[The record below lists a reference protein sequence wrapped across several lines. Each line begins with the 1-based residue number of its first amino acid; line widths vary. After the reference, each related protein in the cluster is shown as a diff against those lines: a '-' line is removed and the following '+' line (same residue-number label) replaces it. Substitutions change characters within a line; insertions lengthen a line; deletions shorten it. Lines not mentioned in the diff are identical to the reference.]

1 MSLFRIRVDL
11 IFSLN
16 RNSGYILSV
25 DIDSDCDKW
34 AYSTTIIQ
42 INRIGLLVLIY
53 GVYSCVV
60 NIDVGR
66 R

>member
-1 MSLFRIRVDL
+1 MSLFRIRVDQV
-11 IFSLN
+11 FSLT
-16 RNSGYILSV
+16 RNSGHILSV
-25 DIDSDCDKW
+25 DIDSGCDKW
-34 AYSTTIIQ
+34 VYSTTIIQ
-42 INRIGLLVLIY
+42 INLIGLLVLIY